1 MTELEQ
7 LLAGDRDHGGI
18 DRLRGELVRRAAA
31 ADLLDVAYREIDTP
45 VGELLLATTRDGLVR
60 VAFAR
65 EGHDTV
71 LRDLSARVSPRILA
85 APARLDD
92 VARQF
97 EAYFAGRLHRFDLP
111 VDLRLRHGFRRRVLE
126 SLREVPYGRTVSYGA
141 LAGEI
146 GNPAATRAVGTACA
160 TNPLPVVIPCHRVVR
175 ADGALGGYRGGP
187 AAKALLLELEARA
200 AA

>member
-1 MTELEQ
+1 MIELEQ
-7 LLAGDRDHGGI
+7 RLAAGRDDGI
-18 DRLRGELVRRAAA
+18 DRLRSELVRRAAA
-31 ADLLDVAYREIDTP
+31 TDLLDIAYRMVDTP
-45 VGELLLATTRDGLVR
+45 VGELLLASTRDGLVR
-60 VAFAR
+60 VAFAQ
-65 EGHDTV
+65 EGHDAV
-71 LRDLSARVSPRILA
+71 LGDLSARVSPRILA

-92 VARQF
+92 VARQL
-97 EAYFAGRLHRFDLP
+97 EEYFAGRLHRFNVP

-126 SLREVPYGRTVSYGA
+126 SLREVPYGRTVSYGT
-141 LAGEI
+141 LADEVGS
-146 GNPAATRAVGTACA
+146 PAATRAVGTACA

>member
-1 MTELEQ
+1 MIELEQ
-7 LLAGDRDHGGI
+7 RLAAGRDDGI
-18 DRLRGELVRRAAA
+18 DRLRSELVRRAAA
-31 ADLLDVAYREIDTP
+31 TDLLDIAYRMVDTP
-45 VGELLLATTRDGLVR
+45 VGELLLASTRDGLVR
-60 VAFAR
+60 VAFAQ
-65 EGHDTV
+65 EGHDAV
-71 LRDLSARVSPRILA
+71 LGDLSARVSPRILA

-92 VARQF
+92 VARQL
-97 EAYFAGRLHRFDLP
+97 EEYFAGRLHRFNVP

-141 LAGEI
+141 LADEVGS
-146 GNPAATRAVGTACA
+146 PAATRAVGTACA